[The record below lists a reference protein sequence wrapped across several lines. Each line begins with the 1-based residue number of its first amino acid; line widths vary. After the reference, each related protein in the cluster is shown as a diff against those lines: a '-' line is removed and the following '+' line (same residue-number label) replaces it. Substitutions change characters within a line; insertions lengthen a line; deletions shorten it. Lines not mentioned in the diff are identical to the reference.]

1 MKEQFQ
7 LQTLQ
12 LLSSEDRL
20 NVQITNNQVLQK
32 MRIVAWRKISIL
44 MQKFKSRWRH
54 AGFLHICI
62 EDLNRTN
69 KDETGQ
75 DKYNDNDSY
84 TKTDLKTMFFMVAA
98 IFFSPSRG
106 RFSTC
111 HSMISS
117 SSFFVNAQPW
127 CSRGVQLWTRR
138 HRPGHGRRSRH
149 QGRGRPSRESD
160 PGPAIAFGK

>member
-12 LLSSEDRL
+12 LLSSVDRL

-32 MRIVAWRKISIL
+32 MLIVAWRKISIL

-62 EDLNRTN
+62 EDLIKTN
-69 KDETGQ
+69 TDETGQ
-75 DKYNDNDSY
+75 DKYNDNNSY
-84 TKTDLKTMFFMVAA
+84 TKTDLKTMFFMVVA

-117 SSFFVNAQPW
+117 SIILHAQPW
-127 CSRGVQLWTRR
+127 CCRGVQLWTRR
-138 HRPGHGRRSRH
+138 HRSGHGKRSRH